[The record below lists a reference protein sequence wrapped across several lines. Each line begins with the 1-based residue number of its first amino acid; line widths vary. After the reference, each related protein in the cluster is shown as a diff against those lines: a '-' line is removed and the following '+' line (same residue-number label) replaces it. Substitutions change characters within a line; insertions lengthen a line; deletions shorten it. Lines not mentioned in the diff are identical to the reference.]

1 LLKSNNINIINEIN
15 KLKTDVAK
23 AIYFIRFTCTVESS
37 SNVLVDIINIPIKG
51 INSKS
56 NNNMVINKE

>member
-23 AIYFIRFTCTVESS
+23 AIYFIRFTCTEESS
-37 SNVLVDIINIPIKG
+37 LYVLVDIINIPIKG
-51 INSKS
+51 IISKS
-56 NNNMVINKE
+56 NNNMVINK

>member
-23 AIYFIRFTCTVESS
+23 AIYFIRFTCTAESS
-37 SNVLVDIINIPIKG
+37 LYVLVDIINIPIKG
-51 INSKS
+51 IISKS
-56 NNNMVINKE
+56 NNNMVINKQ